1 MTIAPSVKSYLPG
14 TQRGG
19 GWSIYDADLNTE
31 IHSDLKMLVHVFVK
45 QKICN
50 SGIQNVTHT
59 KCGAP

>member
-14 TQRGG
+14 PQRGG
-19 GWSIYDADLNTE
+19 GWSMYDAELNTE
-31 IHSDLKMLVHVFVK
+31 IHSEIFKMLV
-45 QKICN
+45 QEICN